1 MSVTFYIP
9 GVEIPSEIAHLFP
22 THEQE
27 MADMEAAH
35 KQWEEYEKAYSA
47 WEQKHGPVEVN
58 LANGNAAELLR
69 YLDQDTEELCG
80 SLDPWMILVKLTD
93 ADPAELARETVVEE
107 SVIID
112 EEGVAAGPKII
123 HCGADEK
130 YWDYRWR
137 QIIILAGKAIKV
149 GEKIHYA

>member
-1 MSVTFYIP
+1 MSVTFHIP
-9 GVEIPSEIAHLFP
+9 GVEIPGEIADLFP
-22 THEQE
+22 SHELECRDMDAAHEQW
-27 MADMEAAH
+27 
-35 KQWEEYEKAYSA
+35 KQYEKAYAA
-47 WEQKHGPVEVN
+47 WEEKHGPVEVN

-69 YLDQDTEELCG
+69 HLDQDTEELCG
-80 SLDPWMILVKLTD
+80 SLDPRMVLIKLTHTG
-93 ADPAELARETVVEE
+93 PEELVRETVVEE

-123 HCGADEK
+123 HCGADEQ

-149 GEKIHYA
+149 GERIHYG